1 MGHHGVAAFR
11 HDGTCHDANTVAT
24 RDCTVKRSSS
34 ISCADHA
41 QRHRLI
47 LDGATV
53 ECIAIHR
60 RIIMRRY
67 IDERD
72 YVIGEHPT
80 DCRFE
85 RQRFCFG
92 ERANETANDLAGQ
105 RDPQMVAVIARQA
118 TGKFGQ
124 TG

>member
-11 HDGTCHDANTVAT
+11 HDGTRHDANTVAT
-24 RDCTVKRSSS
+24 RYCTVKRSSC
-34 ISCADHA
+34 IGGADHA

-47 LDGATV
+47 FELATV
-53 ECIAIHR
+53 ECKAIHR

-72 YVIGEHPT
+72 HVIGEYPT

-85 RQRFCFG
+85 R
-92 ERANETANDLAGQ
+92 
-105 RDPQMVAVIARQA
+105 
-118 TGKFGQ
+118 
-124 TG
+124 